1 MMNGYKGAHM
11 KGIKR
16 ERFKSVLL
24 VCLVFSSL
32 LLSYLIITYKP
43 DYELFTRRSQ
53 QKLPEADKNNLVGFL
68 IPDSVVKTYPGMR
81 EEAIVPNSIT
91 KIATVEAVKDKK
103 VLKELLIELAN
114 SQSIEVR
121 VRNRNIEDITT
132 NNTSEKI
139 SINYQETLDSSL
151 VKSLFFSEEN
161 SNVSL
166 EFDTLVMLKDRPNM
180 LYLYKKDDKN
190 YLQVTLKESLYDKIN
205 EKFNETKKNYAKY
218 SLNNKFIY
226 LKEAD
231 EEKVIDEYSAE
242 EVNIT
247 RLAKDVFEKKDDV
260 RVGADNE
267 ITDGYAIL
275 KSQNH
280 RIVYTNPSNEGGKEV
295 GTTVAINNTINFL
308 ELGYASD
315 TNYQLTTSLD
325 GITIFQETH
334 KESIV
339 FSKEGHAD
347 IVSEDNS
354 NGIYR
359 LTSPKKLTKT
369 YLSSKEVNLFE
380 VEKTEYV
387 INCLYNN
394 TNLKNVTDIVLGYEK
409 TYNKENNSFSY
420 TPAWY
425 VKYNNRYISFKKI
438 KELVDGGGK
447 L

>member
-1 MMNGYKGAHM
+1 M
-11 KGIKR
+11 KGRKR
-16 ERFKSVLL
+16 ERFKSILL

-43 DYELFTRRSQ
+43 DYELFTRRTQ
-53 QKLPEADKNNLVGFL
+53 QKVQEGDKNNLVGFL
-68 IPDSVVKTYPGMR
+68 IPDVMVKTYPGMR

-91 KIATVEAVKDKK
+91 KISSVEAVKDKQT
-103 VLKELLIELAN
+103 LKELLVEL
-114 SQSIEVR
+114 SKGESTEVR

-139 SINYQETLDSSL
+139 SIVYQEALDSAL
-151 VKSLFFSEEN
+151 VKALFFSEEN

-166 EFDTLVMLKDRPNM
+166 EFDTIALLKDRPNM

-190 YLQVTLKESLYDKIN
+190 YLQVTLKEAVYDKIN
-205 EKFNETKKNYAKY
+205 EKFNETKKDYAKY

-231 EEKVIDEYSAE
+231 EEKVIDEYSVE

-247 RLAKDVFEKKDDV
+247 RLAKDVFVKKDDV
-260 RVGADNE
+260 RVGSDNE

-280 RIVYTNPSNEGGKEV
+280 RIVETNPSNEGGKEV
-295 GTTVAINNTINFL
+295 GTTVAINNTVNFL

-369 YLSSKEVNLFE
+369 YLSSKQVNLFE

-387 INCLYNN
+387 INYLYNN

-420 TPAWY
+420 TPTWY
-425 VKYNNRYISFKKI
+425 VKYNNRYVSFKKI

>member
-1 MMNGYKGAHM
+1 M
-11 KGIKR
+11 KGRKR
-16 ERFKSVLL
+16 EQFKSVLL

-43 DYELFTRRSQ
+43 DYELFTRRTQ
-53 QKLPEADKNNLVGFL
+53 QKVQEGDKNNLVGFL
-68 IPDSVVKTYPGMR
+68 IPDVMVKTYPGMR

-91 KIATVEAVKDKK
+91 KISSVEAVKDKK
-103 VLKELLIELAN
+103 TLKELLVEL
-114 SQSIEVR
+114 SKGESTEVR

-139 SINYQETLDSSL
+139 SIIYQEVLDSSL
-151 VKSLFFSEEN
+151 VKTLFFSKEN

-166 EFDTLVMLKDRPNM
+166 EFDTIVLLKDRPNM

-190 YLQVTLKESLYDKIN
+190 YLQVTLKEAVYDKIN
-205 EKFNETKKNYAKY
+205 EKFNETKKDYAKY

-369 YLSSKEVNLFE
+369 YLSSKEVSLFE

-387 INCLYNN
+387 INYLYNN

-420 TPAWY
+420 TPTWY
-425 VKYNNRYISFKKI
+425 VKYNNRYVSFKKI

>member
-1 MMNGYKGAHM
+1 M
-11 KGIKR
+11 KGRKR
-16 ERFKSVLL
+16 ERFKSILL

-43 DYELFTRRSQ
+43 DYELFTRRTQ
-53 QKLPEADKNNLVGFL
+53 QKVQEGDKNNLVGFL
-68 IPDSVVKTYPGMR
+68 IPDVMVKTYPGMR

-91 KIATVEAVKDKK
+91 KISSVEAVKDKQT
-103 VLKELLIELAN
+103 LKELLVEL
-114 SQSIEVR
+114 SKGESTEVR

-139 SINYQETLDSSL
+139 LIVYQEALDSAL
-151 VKSLFFSEEN
+151 VKALFFSEEN

-166 EFDTLVMLKDRPNM
+166 EFDTIALLKDRPNM

-190 YLQVTLKESLYDKIN
+190 YLQVTLKEAVYDKIN
-205 EKFNETKKNYAKY
+205 EKFNETKKDYAKY

-231 EEKVIDEYSAE
+231 EEKVIDEYSVE

-247 RLAKDVFEKKDDV
+247 RLAKDVFVKKDDV
-260 RVGADNE
+260 RVGSDNE

-295 GTTVAINNTINFL
+295 GTTVAINNTVNFL

-369 YLSSKEVNLFE
+369 YLSSKQVNLFE

-387 INCLYNN
+387 INYLYNN

-420 TPAWY
+420 TPTWY
-425 VKYNNRYISFKKI
+425 VKYNNRYVSFKKI

>member
-1 MMNGYKGAHM
+1 M
-11 KGIKR
+11 KGRKR
-16 ERFKSVLL
+16 ERFKSILL

-43 DYELFTRRSQ
+43 DYELFTRRTQ
-53 QKLPEADKNNLVGFL
+53 QKVQEGDKNNLVGFL
-68 IPDSVVKTYPGMR
+68 IPDVMVKTYPGMR

-91 KIATVEAVKDKK
+91 KISSVEAVKDKQT
-103 VLKELLIELAN
+103 LKELLVEL
-114 SQSIEVR
+114 SKGKSTEVR

-139 SINYQETLDSSL
+139 SIVYQEALDSAL
-151 VKSLFFSEEN
+151 VKALFFSEEN

-166 EFDTLVMLKDRPNM
+166 EFDTIALLKDRPNM

-190 YLQVTLKESLYDKIN
+190 YLQVTLKEAVYDKIN
-205 EKFNETKKNYAKY
+205 EKFNETKKDYAKY

-231 EEKVIDEYSAE
+231 EEKVIDEYSVE

-247 RLAKDVFEKKDDV
+247 RLAKDVFVKKDDV
-260 RVGADNE
+260 RVGSDNE

-295 GTTVAINNTINFL
+295 GTTVAISNTVNFL

-369 YLSSKEVNLFE
+369 YLSSKQVNLFE

-387 INCLYNN
+387 INYLYNN

-420 TPAWY
+420 TPTWY
-425 VKYNNRYISFKKI
+425 VKYNNRYVSFKKI

>member
-1 MMNGYKGAHM
+1 M
-11 KGIKR
+11 KGRKR
-16 ERFKSVLL
+16 ERFKSILL

-43 DYELFTRRSQ
+43 DYELFTRRTQ
-53 QKLPEADKNNLVGFL
+53 QKVQEGDKNNLVGFL
-68 IPDSVVKTYPGMR
+68 IPDVMVKTYPGMR

-91 KIATVEAVKDKK
+91 KISSVEAVKDKQT
-103 VLKELLIELAN
+103 LKELLVEL
-114 SQSIEVR
+114 SKGESTEVR

-139 SINYQETLDSSL
+139 SIVYQEALDSAL
-151 VKSLFFSEEN
+151 VKALFFSEEN

-166 EFDTLVMLKDRPNM
+166 EFDTIALLKDRPNM

-190 YLQVTLKESLYDKIN
+190 YLQVTLKEAVYDKIN
-205 EKFNETKKNYAKY
+205 EKFNETKKDYAKY

-231 EEKVIDEYSAE
+231 EEKVIDEYSVE

-247 RLAKDVFEKKDDV
+247 RLAKDVFVKKDDV
-260 RVGADNE
+260 RVGSDNE

-295 GTTVAINNTINFL
+295 GTTVAINNTVNFL

-369 YLSSKEVNLFE
+369 YLSSKQVNLFE

-387 INCLYNN
+387 INYLYNN
-394 TNLKNVTDIVLGYEK
+394 TNLKM
-409 TYNKENNSFSY
+409 
-420 TPAWY
+420 
-425 VKYNNRYISFKKI
+425 
-438 KELVDGGGK
+438 
-447 L
+447 

>member
-1 MMNGYKGAHM
+1 MVVGGAFM
-11 KGIKR
+11 KGRKR
-16 ERFKSVLL
+16 ERFKSILL

-43 DYELFTRRSQ
+43 DYELFTRRTQ
-53 QKLPEADKNNLVGFL
+53 QKVQEGDKNNLVGFL
-68 IPDSVVKTYPGMR
+68 IPDVMVKTYPGMR

-91 KIATVEAVKDKK
+91 KISSVEAVKDKQT
-103 VLKELLIELAN
+103 LKELLVEL
-114 SQSIEVR
+114 SKGESTEVR

-139 SINYQETLDSSL
+139 SIVYQEALDSAL
-151 VKSLFFSEEN
+151 VKALFFSEEN

-166 EFDTLVMLKDRPNM
+166 EFDTIALLKDRPNM

-190 YLQVTLKESLYDKIN
+190 YLQVTLKEAVYDKIN
-205 EKFNETKKNYAKY
+205 EKFNETKKDYAKY

-325 GITIFQETH
+325 GITIFQETY

-387 INCLYNN
+387 INYLYNN

>member
-1 MMNGYKGAHM
+1 M
-11 KGIKR
+11 KGRKR
-16 ERFKSVLL
+16 ERFKSILL

-43 DYELFTRRSQ
+43 DYELFTRRTQ
-53 QKLPEADKNNLVGFL
+53 QKVQEGDKNNLVGFL
-68 IPDSVVKTYPGMR
+68 IPDVMVKTYPGMR

-91 KIATVEAVKDKK
+91 KISSVEAVKDKK
-103 VLKELLIELAN
+103 TLKELLVEL
-114 SQSIEVR
+114 SKGESTEVR

-139 SINYQETLDSSL
+139 SIIYQEVLDSSL
-151 VKSLFFSEEN
+151 VKTLFFSKEN

-166 EFDTLVMLKDRPNM
+166 EFDTIVLLKDRPNM

-190 YLQVTLKESLYDKIN
+190 YLQVTLKEAVYDKIN
-205 EKFNETKKNYAKY
+205 EKFNETKKDYAKY

-231 EEKVIDEYSAE
+231 EEKVIDEYSVE

-247 RLAKDVFEKKDDV
+247 RLAKDVFVKKDDV
-260 RVGADNE
+260 RVGSDNE

-295 GTTVAINNTINFL
+295 GTTVAINNTVNFL

-369 YLSSKEVNLFE
+369 YLSSKQVNLFE

-387 INCLYNN
+387 INYLYNN

-420 TPAWY
+420 TPTWY
-425 VKYNNRYISFKKI
+425 VKYNNRYVSFKKI

>member
-1 MMNGYKGAHM
+1 M
-11 KGIKR
+11 KGRKR
-16 ERFKSVLL
+16 EQFKSVLL

-43 DYELFTRRSQ
+43 DYELFTRRTQ
-53 QKLPEADKNNLVGFL
+53 QKVQEGNKNNLVGFL
-68 IPDSVVKTYPGMR
+68 IPDVMVKTYPGMR

-91 KIATVEAVKDKK
+91 KISSVEAVKDKQT
-103 VLKELLIELAN
+103 LKELLVEL
-114 SQSIEVR
+114 SKGESTEVR

-132 NNTSEKI
+132 NNISEKI
-139 SINYQETLDSSL
+139 SIVYQEVLDSSL
-151 VKSLFFSEEN
+151 VKTLFFSEEN

-166 EFDTLVMLKDRPNM
+166 EFDTIVLLKDRPNM

-190 YLQVTLKESLYDKIN
+190 YLQVTLKEAVYDKIN
-205 EKFNETKKNYAKY
+205 EKFNETKKDYAKY

-387 INCLYNN
+387 INYLYNN

-425 VKYNNRYISFKKI
+425 VKYNNRYVSFKKI

>member
-1 MMNGYKGAHM
+1 M
-11 KGIKR
+11 KGRKR
-16 ERFKSVLL
+16 ERFKSILL

-43 DYELFTRRSQ
+43 DYELFTRRTQ
-53 QKLPEADKNNLVGFL
+53 QKVQEGDKNNLVGFL
-68 IPDSVVKTYPGMR
+68 IPDVMVKTYPGMR

-91 KIATVEAVKDKK
+91 KMSSVEAVKDKQT
-103 VLKELLIELAN
+103 LKELLVEL
-114 SQSIEVR
+114 SKGESTEVR

-139 SINYQETLDSSL
+139 SIVYQEALDSAL
-151 VKSLFFSEEN
+151 VKALFFSEEN

-166 EFDTLVMLKDRPNM
+166 EFDTIALLKDRPNM

-190 YLQVTLKESLYDKIN
+190 YLQVTLKEAVYDKIN
-205 EKFNETKKNYAKY
+205 EKFNETKKDYAKY

-247 RLAKDVFEKKDDV
+247 RLAKDVFVKKDDV
-260 RVGADNE
+260 RVGSDNE

-295 GTTVAINNTINFL
+295 GTTVAINNTVNFL

-369 YLSSKEVNLFE
+369 YLSSKQVNLFE

-387 INCLYNN
+387 INYLYNN

-420 TPAWY
+420 TPTWY
-425 VKYNNRYISFKKI
+425 VKYNNRYVSFKKI

>member
-1 MMNGYKGAHM
+1 MVIGRIFM
-11 KGIKR
+11 KGRKR
-16 ERFKSVLL
+16 ERFKSILL

-43 DYELFTRRSQ
+43 DYELFTRRTQ
-53 QKLPEADKNNLVGFL
+53 QKVQEGDKNNLVGFL
-68 IPDSVVKTYPGMR
+68 IPDVMVKTYPGMR

-91 KIATVEAVKDKK
+91 KISSVEAVKDKQT
-103 VLKELLIELAN
+103 LKELLVEL
-114 SQSIEVR
+114 SKGESTEVR

-139 SINYQETLDSSL
+139 SIVYQEALDSAL
-151 VKSLFFSEEN
+151 VKALFFSEEN

-166 EFDTLVMLKDRPNM
+166 EFDTIALLKDRPNM

-190 YLQVTLKESLYDKIN
+190 YLQVTLKEAVYDKIN
-205 EKFNETKKNYAKY
+205 EKFNETKKDYAKY

-231 EEKVIDEYSAE
+231 EEKVIDEYSVE

-247 RLAKDVFEKKDDV
+247 RLAKDVFVKKDDV
-260 RVGADNE
+260 RVGSDNE

-295 GTTVAINNTINFL
+295 GTTVAINNTVNFL

-369 YLSSKEVNLFE
+369 YLSSKQVNLFE

-387 INCLYNN
+387 INYLYNN

-420 TPAWY
+420 TPTWY
-425 VKYNNRYISFKKI
+425 VKYNNRYVSFKKI

>member
-1 MMNGYKGAHM
+1 M
-11 KGIKR
+11 KGRKR
-16 ERFKSVLL
+16 ERFKSILL

-43 DYELFTRRSQ
+43 DYELFTRRTQ
-53 QKLPEADKNNLVGFL
+53 QKVQEGDKNNLVGFL
-68 IPDSVVKTYPGMR
+68 IPDVMVKTYPGMR

-91 KIATVEAVKDKK
+91 KISSVEAVKDKQT
-103 VLKELLIELAN
+103 LKELLVEL
-114 SQSIEVR
+114 SKGESTEVR

-139 SINYQETLDSSL
+139 SIVYQEALDSAL
-151 VKSLFFSEEN
+151 VKALFFSEEN

-166 EFDTLVMLKDRPNM
+166 EFDTIALLKDRPNM

-190 YLQVTLKESLYDKIN
+190 YLQVTLKEAVYDKIN
-205 EKFNETKKNYAKY
+205 EKFNETKKDYAKY

-247 RLAKDVFEKKDDV
+247 RLAKDVFVKKDDV
-260 RVGADNE
+260 RVGSDNE

-295 GTTVAINNTINFL
+295 GTTVAINNTVNFL

-369 YLSSKEVNLFE
+369 YLSSKQVNLFE

-387 INCLYNN
+387 INYLYNN

-425 VKYNNRYISFKKI
+425 VKYNNRYMSFKKI
-438 KELVDGGGK
+438 KELIDGGGK

>member
-1 MMNGYKGAHM
+1 M
-11 KGIKR
+11 KGRKR
-16 ERFKSVLL
+16 ERFKSILL

-43 DYELFTRRSQ
+43 DYELFTRRTQ
-53 QKLPEADKNNLVGFL
+53 QKVQEGDKNNLVGFL
-68 IPDSVVKTYPGMR
+68 IPDVMVKTYPGMR

-91 KIATVEAVKDKK
+91 KISSVEAVKDKQT
-103 VLKELLIELAN
+103 LKELLVEL
-114 SQSIEVR
+114 SKGESTEVR

-139 SINYQETLDSSL
+139 SIVYQEALDSAL
-151 VKSLFFSEEN
+151 VKALFFSEEN

-166 EFDTLVMLKDRPNM
+166 EFDTIALLKDRPNM

-190 YLQVTLKESLYDKIN
+190 YLQVTLKEAVYDKIN
-205 EKFNETKKNYAKY
+205 EKFNETKKDYAKY

-231 EEKVIDEYSAE
+231 EEKVIDEYSVE

-247 RLAKDVFEKKDDV
+247 RLAKDVFVKKDDV
-260 RVGADNE
+260 RVGSDNE

-295 GTTVAINNTINFL
+295 GTTVAINNTVNFL

-369 YLSSKEVNLFE
+369 YLSSKQVNLFE
-380 VEKTEYV
+380 VEKTE
-387 INCLYNN
+387 
-394 TNLKNVTDIVLGYEK
+394 
-409 TYNKENNSFSY
+409 
-420 TPAWY
+420 
-425 VKYNNRYISFKKI
+425 
-438 KELVDGGGK
+438 
-447 L
+447 

>member
-1 MMNGYKGAHM
+1 M
-11 KGIKR
+11 KGRKR
-16 ERFKSVLL
+16 ERFKSILL

-43 DYELFTRRSQ
+43 DYELFTRRTQ
-53 QKLPEADKNNLVGFL
+53 QKVQEGDKNNLVGFL
-68 IPDSVVKTYPGMR
+68 IPDVMVKTYPGMR

-91 KIATVEAVKDKK
+91 KISSVEAVKDKK
-103 VLKELLIELAN
+103 TLKELLVELSKGESA
-114 SQSIEVR
+114 EVR

-139 SINYQETLDSSL
+139 SIIYQEVLDSSL
-151 VKSLFFSEEN
+151 VKTLLFSEEN

-166 EFDTLVMLKDRPNM
+166 EFDTIVLLKDRPNM

-190 YLQVTLKESLYDKIN
+190 YLQVTLKEAVYDKIN
-205 EKFNETKKNYAKY
+205 EKFNETKKDYAKY

-260 RVGADNE
+260 RVGTDNE
-267 ITDGYAIL
+267 ITDGYAIF
-275 KSQNH
+275 KSQNY

-325 GITIFQETH
+325 GITIFQETY

-387 INCLYNN
+387 INYLYNN
-394 TNLKNVTDIVLGYEK
+394 TNLKNITDIVLGYEK

-420 TPAWY
+420 TPTWY

>member
-1 MMNGYKGAHM
+1 MNGYKGAHM

-16 ERFKSVLL
+16 ERFKSILL

-43 DYELFTRRSQ
+43 DYELFTRRTQ
-53 QKLPEADKNNLVGFL
+53 QKVQEGDKNNLVGFL
-68 IPDSVVKTYPGMR
+68 IPDVMVKTYPGMR

-91 KIATVEAVKDKK
+91 KISSVEAVKDKQT
-103 VLKELLIELAN
+103 LKELLVEL
-114 SQSIEVR
+114 SKGESTEVR

-139 SINYQETLDSSL
+139 SIVYQEALDSAL
-151 VKSLFFSEEN
+151 VKALFFSEEN

-166 EFDTLVMLKDRPNM
+166 EFDTIALLKDRPNM

-190 YLQVTLKESLYDKIN
+190 YLQVTLKEAVYDKIN
-205 EKFNETKKNYAKY
+205 EKFNETKKDYAKY

-226 LKEAD
+226 LKEVD
-231 EEKVIDEYSAE
+231 EEKVIDEYSVE

-247 RLAKDVFEKKDDV
+247 RLAKDVFVKKDDV
-260 RVGADNE
+260 RVGSDNE

-295 GTTVAINNTINFL
+295 GTTVAINNTVNFL

-369 YLSSKEVNLFE
+369 YLSSKQVNLFE

-387 INCLYNN
+387 INYLYNN

-420 TPAWY
+420 TPTWY
-425 VKYNNRYISFKKI
+425 VKYNNRYVSFKKI

>member
-1 MMNGYKGAHM
+1 M

-16 ERFKSVLL
+16 EQFKSVLL

-81 EEAIVPNSIT
+81 EEVIVPNSIT

-132 NNTSEKI
+132 NSTSEKI

-166 EFDTLVMLKDRPNM
+166 EFDTIVLLKDRPNM

-190 YLQVTLKESLYDKIN
+190 YLQVTLKEAVYDKIN
-205 EKFNETKKNYAKY
+205 EKFNETKKDYAKY

-354 NGIYR
+354 NGIYH
-359 LTSPKKLTKT
+359 LTSPKRLTKT
-369 YLSSKEVNLFE
+369 YLSSKEVGLFE

-387 INCLYNN
+387 INYLYNN

-438 KELVDGGGK
+438 KELVAGGGK

>member
-1 MMNGYKGAHM
+1 M
-11 KGIKR
+11 KGRKR
-16 ERFKSVLL
+16 ERFKSILL

-43 DYELFTRRSQ
+43 DYELFTRRTQ
-53 QKLPEADKNNLVGFL
+53 QKVQEGDKNNLVGFL
-68 IPDSVVKTYPGMR
+68 IPDVMVKTYPGMR

-91 KIATVEAVKDKK
+91 KISSVEAVKDKQT
-103 VLKELLIELAN
+103 LKELLVEL
-114 SQSIEVR
+114 SKGESTEVR

-139 SINYQETLDSSL
+139 SIVYQEVLDSAL
-151 VKSLFFSEEN
+151 VKALFFSEEN

-166 EFDTLVMLKDRPNM
+166 EFDTIALLKDRPNM

-190 YLQVTLKESLYDKIN
+190 YLQVTLKEAVYDKIN
-205 EKFNETKKNYAKY
+205 EKFNETKKDYAKY

-231 EEKVIDEYSAE
+231 EEKVIDEYSVE

-247 RLAKDVFEKKDDV
+247 RLAKDVFVKKDDV
-260 RVGADNE
+260 RVGSDNE

-295 GTTVAINNTINFL
+295 GTTVAINNTVNFL

-369 YLSSKEVNLFE
+369 YLSSKQVNLFE

-387 INCLYNN
+387 INYLYNN

-420 TPAWY
+420 TPTWY
-425 VKYNNRYISFKKI
+425 VKYNNRYVSFKKI

>member
-1 MMNGYKGAHM
+1 MAIGRIFM
-11 KGIKR
+11 KGRKR
-16 ERFKSVLL
+16 EQFKSVLL

-43 DYELFTRRSQ
+43 DYELFTRRTQ
-53 QKLPEADKNNLVGFL
+53 QKVQEGDKNNLVGFL
-68 IPDSVVKTYPGMR
+68 IPDVMVKTYPGMR

-91 KIATVEAVKDKK
+91 KISSVEAVKDKK
-103 VLKELLIELAN
+103 TLKELLVEL
-114 SQSIEVR
+114 SKGESTEVR

-139 SINYQETLDSSL
+139 SIIYQEVLDSSL
-151 VKSLFFSEEN
+151 VKTLFFSKEN

-166 EFDTLVMLKDRPNM
+166 EFDTIVLLKDRPNM

-190 YLQVTLKESLYDKIN
+190 YLQVTLKEAVYDKIN
-205 EKFNETKKNYAKY
+205 EKFNETKKDYAKY

-369 YLSSKEVNLFE
+369 YLSSKEVSLFE

-387 INCLYNN
+387 INYLYNN

-425 VKYNNRYISFKKI
+425 VKYNNRYMSFKKI

>member
-1 MMNGYKGAHM
+1 MVVGRAFM
-11 KGIKR
+11 KGRKR
-16 ERFKSVLL
+16 ERFKSILL

-43 DYELFTRRSQ
+43 DYELFTRRTQ
-53 QKLPEADKNNLVGFL
+53 QKVQEGDKNNLVGFL
-68 IPDSVVKTYPGMR
+68 IPDVMVKTYPGMR

-91 KIATVEAVKDKK
+91 KISSVEAVKDKQT
-103 VLKELLIELAN
+103 LKELLVEL
-114 SQSIEVR
+114 SKGESTEVR

-139 SINYQETLDSSL
+139 LIVYQEALDSAL
-151 VKSLFFSEEN
+151 VKALFFSEEN

-166 EFDTLVMLKDRPNM
+166 EFDTIALLKDRPNM

-190 YLQVTLKESLYDKIN
+190 YLQVTLKEAVYDKIN
-205 EKFNETKKNYAKY
+205 EKFNETKKDYAKY

-231 EEKVIDEYSAE
+231 EEKVIDEYSVE

-247 RLAKDVFEKKDDV
+247 RLAKDVFVKKDDV
-260 RVGADNE
+260 RVGSDNE

-295 GTTVAINNTINFL
+295 GTTVAINNTVNFL

-325 GITIFQETH
+325 GITIFQETY

-369 YLSSKEVNLFE
+369 YLSSKQVNLFE

-387 INCLYNN
+387 INYLYNN

-420 TPAWY
+420 TPTWY
-425 VKYNNRYISFKKI
+425 VKYNNRYVSFKKI

>member
-1 MMNGYKGAHM
+1 MRGR
-11 KGIKR
+11 KR
-16 ERFKSVLL
+16 ERFKSILL

-43 DYELFTRRSQ
+43 DYELFTRRTQ
-53 QKLPEADKNNLVGFL
+53 QKVQEGDKNNLVGFL
-68 IPDSVVKTYPGMR
+68 IPDVMVKTYPGMR

-91 KIATVEAVKDKK
+91 KISSVEAVKDKQT
-103 VLKELLIELAN
+103 LKELLVEL
-114 SQSIEVR
+114 SKGESTEVR

-139 SINYQETLDSSL
+139 SIVYQEALDSAL
-151 VKSLFFSEEN
+151 VKALFFSEEN

-166 EFDTLVMLKDRPNM
+166 EFDTIALLKDRPNM

-190 YLQVTLKESLYDKIN
+190 YLQVTLKEAVYDKIN
-205 EKFNETKKNYAKY
+205 EKFNETKKDYAKY

-231 EEKVIDEYSAE
+231 EEKVIDEYSVE

-247 RLAKDVFEKKDDV
+247 RLAKDVFVKKDDV
-260 RVGADNE
+260 RVGSDNE

-295 GTTVAINNTINFL
+295 GTTVAINNTVNFL

-369 YLSSKEVNLFE
+369 YLSSKQVNLFE

-387 INCLYNN
+387 INYLYNN

-420 TPAWY
+420 TPTWY
-425 VKYNNRYISFKKI
+425 VKYNNRYVSFKKI

>member
-1 MMNGYKGAHM
+1 M
-11 KGIKR
+11 KGRKR
-16 ERFKSVLL
+16 ERFKSILL

-43 DYELFTRRSQ
+43 DYELFTRRTQ
-53 QKLPEADKNNLVGFL
+53 QKVQEGDKNNLVGFL
-68 IPDSVVKTYPGMR
+68 IPDVMVKTYPGMR

-91 KIATVEAVKDKK
+91 KISSVEAVKDKQT
-103 VLKELLIELAN
+103 LKELLVEL
-114 SQSIEVR
+114 SKGESTEVR

-139 SINYQETLDSSL
+139 SIVYQEALDSAL
-151 VKSLFFSEEN
+151 VKALFFSEEN

-166 EFDTLVMLKDRPNM
+166 EFDTIALLKDRPNM

-190 YLQVTLKESLYDKIN
+190 YLQMTLKEAVYDKIN
-205 EKFNETKKNYAKY
+205 EKFNETKKDYAKY

-231 EEKVIDEYSAE
+231 EEKVIDEYSVE

-247 RLAKDVFEKKDDV
+247 RLAKDVFVKKDDV
-260 RVGADNE
+260 RVGSDNE

-295 GTTVAINNTINFL
+295 GTTVAINNTVNFL

-369 YLSSKEVNLFE
+369 YLSSKQVNLFE

-387 INCLYNN
+387 INYLYNN

-420 TPAWY
+420 TPTWY
-425 VKYNNRYISFKKI
+425 VKYNNRYVSFKKI

>member
-1 MMNGYKGAHM
+1 M
-11 KGIKR
+11 KGRKR
-16 ERFKSVLL
+16 EQFKSVLL

-43 DYELFTRRSQ
+43 DYELFTRRTQ
-53 QKLPEADKNNLVGFL
+53 QKVQEGDKNNLVGFL
-68 IPDSVVKTYPGMR
+68 IPDVMVKTYPGMR

-91 KIATVEAVKDKK
+91 KVATVEAVKDKK

-190 YLQVTLKESLYDKIN
+190 YLQVTLKEAVYDKIN
-205 EKFNETKKNYAKY
+205 EKFNETKRDYAKY

-315 TNYQLTTSLD
+315 TNYQLTTSFD
-325 GITIFQETH
+325 GITIFQETY

-387 INCLYNN
+387 INYLYNN

-438 KELVDGGGK
+438 KELVAGGGK

>member
-1 MMNGYKGAHM
+1 M
-11 KGIKR
+11 KGRKR
-16 ERFKSVLL
+16 ERFKSILL

-43 DYELFTRRSQ
+43 DYELFTRRTQ
-53 QKLPEADKNNLVGFL
+53 QKVQEGDKNNLVGFL
-68 IPDSVVKTYPGMR
+68 IPDVMVKTYPGMR

-91 KIATVEAVKDKK
+91 KISSVEAVKDKQT
-103 VLKELLIELAN
+103 LKELLVEL
-114 SQSIEVR
+114 SKGESTEVR

-139 SINYQETLDSSL
+139 SIVYQEALDSAL
-151 VKSLFFSEEN
+151 VKALFFSEEN

-166 EFDTLVMLKDRPNM
+166 EFDTIALLKDRPNM

-190 YLQVTLKESLYDKIN
+190 YLQVTLKEAVYDKIN
-205 EKFNETKKNYAKY
+205 EKFNETKKDYAKY

-247 RLAKDVFEKKDDV
+247 RLAKDVFVKKDDV
-260 RVGADNE
+260 RVGSDNE

-295 GTTVAINNTINFL
+295 GTTVAINNTVNFL

-369 YLSSKEVNLFE
+369 YLSSKQVNLFE

-387 INCLYNN
+387 INYLYNN

-425 VKYNNRYISFKKI
+425 VKYNNRYMSFKKI

>member
-1 MMNGYKGAHM
+1 M
-11 KGIKR
+11 KGRKR
-16 ERFKSVLL
+16 EQFKSVLL

-43 DYELFTRRSQ
+43 DYELFTRRTQ
-53 QKLPEADKNNLVGFL
+53 QKVQEGDKNNLVGFL
-68 IPDSVVKTYPGMR
+68 IPDVMVKTYPGMR

-91 KIATVEAVKDKK
+91 KVATVEAVKDKK

-121 VRNRNIEDITT
+121 VRNRNIEDITA

-190 YLQVTLKESLYDKIN
+190 YLQVTLKEAVYDKIN
-205 EKFNETKKNYAKY
+205 EKFNKTKKDYAKY

-315 TNYQLTTSLD
+315 TNYQLTTSFD
-325 GITIFQETH
+325 GITIFQETY

-387 INCLYNN
+387 INYLYNN

-425 VKYNNRYISFKKI
+425 IKYNNRYISFKKI
-438 KELVDGGGK
+438 KELVAGGGK

>member
-1 MMNGYKGAHM
+1 M
-11 KGIKR
+11 KGRKR
-16 ERFKSVLL
+16 EQFKSVLL

-43 DYELFTRRSQ
+43 DYELFTRRTQ
-53 QKLPEADKNNLVGFL
+53 QKVQEGDKNNLVGFL
-68 IPDSVVKTYPGMR
+68 IPDVMVKTYPGMR

-91 KIATVEAVKDKK
+91 KISSVEAVKDKQT
-103 VLKELLIELAN
+103 LKELLVEL
-114 SQSIEVR
+114 SKGESTEVR

-139 SINYQETLDSSL
+139 SIVYQEALDSAL
-151 VKSLFFSEEN
+151 VKALFFSEEN

-166 EFDTLVMLKDRPNM
+166 EFDTIALLKDRPNM

-190 YLQVTLKESLYDKIN
+190 YLQVTLKEAVYDKIN
-205 EKFNETKKNYAKY
+205 EKFNETKKDYAKY

-231 EEKVIDEYSAE
+231 EEKVIDEYSVE

-247 RLAKDVFEKKDDV
+247 RLAKDVFVKKDDV
-260 RVGADNE
+260 RVGSDNE

-295 GTTVAINNTINFL
+295 GTTVAINNTVNFL

-369 YLSSKEVNLFE
+369 YLSSKQVNLFE

-387 INCLYNN
+387 INYLYNN

-420 TPAWY
+420 MPTWY
-425 VKYNNRYISFKKI
+425 VKYNNRYVSFKKI

>member
-1 MMNGYKGAHM
+1 MTNGYKGAHM

-103 VLKELLIELAN
+103 ILKELLIELAN

-132 NNTSEKI
+132 NSTSEKI

-190 YLQVTLKESLYDKIN
+190 YLQVTLKEAVYDKIN
-205 EKFNETKKNYAKY
+205 EKFNENKKDYSKY
-218 SLNNKFIY
+218 SLNNRFIY
-226 LKEAD
+226 LKDAD
-231 EEKVIDEYSAE
+231 EEKVIDEYNAE
-242 EVNIT
+242 EVSIT

-260 RVGADNE
+260 RVGTDNE

-295 GTTVAINNTINFL
+295 GATVAINNTINFL
-308 ELGYASD
+308 ELGYTSD
-315 TNYQLTTSLD
+315 TNYQLTTSFD
-325 GITIFQETH
+325 GITIFQETY

-359 LTSPKKLTKT
+359 LTSTL
-369 YLSSKEVNLFE
+369 
-380 VEKTEYV
+380 
-387 INCLYNN
+387 
-394 TNLKNVTDIVLGYEK
+394 
-409 TYNKENNSFSY
+409 
-420 TPAWY
+420 
-425 VKYNNRYISFKKI
+425 
-438 KELVDGGGK
+438 
-447 L
+447 

>member
-1 MMNGYKGAHM
+1 M
-11 KGIKR
+11 KGRKR
-16 ERFKSVLL
+16 EQFKSVLL

-43 DYELFTRRSQ
+43 DYELFTRRTQ
-53 QKLPEADKNNLVGFL
+53 QKVQEGDKNNLVGFL
-68 IPDSVVKTYPGMR
+68 IPDVMVKTYPGMR

-91 KIATVEAVKDKK
+91 KISSVEAVKDKQT
-103 VLKELLIELAN
+103 LKELLVEL
-114 SQSIEVR
+114 SKGESTEVR

-139 SINYQETLDSSL
+139 SIVYQEVLDSSL
-151 VKSLFFSEEN
+151 VKTLFFSEEN

-166 EFDTLVMLKDRPNM
+166 EFDTIVLLKDRPNM

-190 YLQVTLKESLYDKIN
+190 YLQVTLKEAVYDKIN
-205 EKFNETKKNYAKY
+205 EKFNETKKDYAKY

-359 LTSPKKLTKT
+359 LTSPKKLTKK

-387 INCLYNN
+387 INYLYNN

-438 KELVDGGGK
+438 KELVAGGGK

>member
-1 MMNGYKGAHM
+1 MMNGYKGAYM

-16 ERFKSVLL
+16 ERFKSILL

-53 QKLPEADKNNLVGFL
+53 QKLPEVDKNNLVSFL
-68 IPDSVVKTYPGMR
+68 IPDTMVKTYPGMR

-91 KIATVEAVKDKK
+91 KVATVEAVKDKK

-205 EKFNETKKNYAKY
+205 GKFNENKKNYSKY

-226 LKEAD
+226 LKDAD

-242 EVNIT
+242 EVSVT
-247 RLAKDVFEKKDDV
+247 RLAKDIFEKK
-260 RVGADNE
+260 
-267 ITDGYAIL
+267 DGYAIL

-359 LTSPKKLTKT
+359 LTSPKRLTKT
-369 YLSSKEVNLFE
+369 YLSSKEVGLFE
-380 VEKTEYV
+380 VEKMEYV
-387 INCLYNN
+387 INYLYNN

-409 TYNKENNSFSY
+409 AYNKENNSFSY

-425 VKYNNRYISFKKI
+425 VKYNNRYMSFKKI
-438 KELVDGGGK
+438 KELVAGGGK

>member
-1 MMNGYKGAHM
+1 M
-11 KGIKR
+11 
-16 ERFKSVLL
+16 
-24 VCLVFSSL
+24 FSSL

-43 DYELFTRRSQ
+43 DYELFTRRTQ
-53 QKLPEADKNNLVGFL
+53 QKVQEGDKNNLVGFL
-68 IPDSVVKTYPGMR
+68 IPDVMVKTYPGMR

-91 KIATVEAVKDKK
+91 KISSVEAVKDKQT
-103 VLKELLIELAN
+103 LKELLVEL
-114 SQSIEVR
+114 SKGESTEVR

-139 SINYQETLDSSL
+139 SIVYQEALDSAL
-151 VKSLFFSEEN
+151 VKALFFSEEN

-166 EFDTLVMLKDRPNM
+166 EFDTIALLKDRPNM

-190 YLQVTLKESLYDKIN
+190 YLQVTLKEAVYDKIN
-205 EKFNETKKNYAKY
+205 EKFNETKKDYAKY

-226 LKEAD
+226 LKEVD
-231 EEKVIDEYSAE
+231 EEKVIDEYSVE

-247 RLAKDVFEKKDDV
+247 RLAKDVFVKKDDV
-260 RVGADNE
+260 RVGSDNE

-295 GTTVAINNTINFL
+295 GTTVAINNTVNFL

-369 YLSSKEVNLFE
+369 YLSSKQVNLFE

-387 INCLYNN
+387 INYLYNN

>member
-1 MMNGYKGAHM
+1 M
-11 KGIKR
+11 KGRKR
-16 ERFKSVLL
+16 EQFKSVLL

-43 DYELFTRRSQ
+43 DYELFTRRTQ
-53 QKLPEADKNNLVGFL
+53 QKVQEGDKNNLVGFL
-68 IPDSVVKTYPGMR
+68 IPDVMVKTYPGMR

-91 KIATVEAVKDKK
+91 KISSVEAVKDKK
-103 VLKELLIELAN
+103 TLKELLVEL
-114 SQSIEVR
+114 SKGESTEVR

-139 SINYQETLDSSL
+139 SIIYQEVLDSSL
-151 VKSLFFSEEN
+151 VKTLFFSKEN

-166 EFDTLVMLKDRPNM
+166 EFDTIVLLKDRPNM

-190 YLQVTLKESLYDKIN
+190 YLQVTLKEAVYDKIN
-205 EKFNETKKNYAKY
+205 EKFNETKKDYAKY

-387 INCLYNN
+387 INYLYNN

-425 VKYNNRYISFKKI
+425 VKYNNRYMSFKKI

>member
-1 MMNGYKGAHM
+1 M
-11 KGIKR
+11 KGRKR
-16 ERFKSVLL
+16 ERFKSILL

-43 DYELFTRRSQ
+43 DYELFTRRTQ
-53 QKLPEADKNNLVGFL
+53 QKVQEGDKNNLVGFL
-68 IPDSVVKTYPGMR
+68 IPDVMVKTYPGMR

-91 KIATVEAVKDKK
+91 KISSVEAVKDKQT
-103 VLKELLIELAN
+103 LKELLVEL
-114 SQSIEVR
+114 SKGESTEVR

-139 SINYQETLDSSL
+139 SIVYQEALDSAL
-151 VKSLFFSEEN
+151 VKALFFSEEN

-166 EFDTLVMLKDRPNM
+166 EFDTIALLKDRPNM

-190 YLQVTLKESLYDKIN
+190 YLQVTLKEAVYDKIN
-205 EKFNETKKNYAKY
+205 EKFNETKKDYAKY

-247 RLAKDVFEKKDDV
+247 RLAKDVFVKKDDV
-260 RVGADNE
+260 RVGSDNE

-295 GTTVAINNTINFL
+295 GTTVAINNTVNFL

-369 YLSSKEVNLFE
+369 YLSSKQVNLFE

-387 INCLYNN
+387 INYLYNN
-394 TNLKNVTDIVLGYEK
+394 TNLKNVTDIVLGNEK

-425 VKYNNRYISFKKI
+425 VKYNNRYMSFKKI

>member
-1 MMNGYKGAHM
+1 M
-11 KGIKR
+11 KGRKR
-16 ERFKSVLL
+16 ERFKSILL

-43 DYELFTRRSQ
+43 DYELFTRRTQ
-53 QKLPEADKNNLVGFL
+53 QKVQEGDKNNLVGFL
-68 IPDSVVKTYPGMR
+68 IPDVMVKTYPGMR

-91 KIATVEAVKDKK
+91 KISSVEAVKDKQT
-103 VLKELLIELAN
+103 LKELLVEL
-114 SQSIEVR
+114 SKGESTEVR

-139 SINYQETLDSSL
+139 SIVYQEALDSAL
-151 VKSLFFSEEN
+151 VKALFFSEEN

-166 EFDTLVMLKDRPNM
+166 EFDTIALLKDRPNM

-190 YLQVTLKESLYDKIN
+190 YLQVTLKEVVYDKIN
-205 EKFNETKKNYAKY
+205 EKFNETKKDYAKY

-247 RLAKDVFEKKDDV
+247 RLAKDVFVKKDDV
-260 RVGADNE
+260 RVGSDNE

-295 GTTVAINNTINFL
+295 GTTVAINNTVNFL

-369 YLSSKEVNLFE
+369 YLSSKQVNLFE

-387 INCLYNN
+387 INYLYNN

-420 TPAWY
+420 TPTWY
-425 VKYNNRYISFKKI
+425 VKYNNRYVSFKKI

>member
-1 MMNGYKGAHM
+1 M
-11 KGIKR
+11 KGRKR
-16 ERFKSVLL
+16 ERFKSILL

-43 DYELFTRRSQ
+43 DYELFTRRTQ
-53 QKLPEADKNNLVGFL
+53 QKVQEEDKNNLVGFL
-68 IPDSVVKTYPGMR
+68 IPDVMVKTYPGMR

-91 KIATVEAVKDKK
+91 KISSVEAVKDKQT
-103 VLKELLIELAN
+103 LKELLVEL
-114 SQSIEVR
+114 SKGESTEVR

-139 SINYQETLDSSL
+139 SIVYQEVLDSAL
-151 VKSLFFSEEN
+151 VKALFFSEEN

-166 EFDTLVMLKDRPNM
+166 EFDTIALLKDRPNM

-190 YLQVTLKESLYDKIN
+190 YLQVTLKEAVYDKIN
-205 EKFNETKKNYAKY
+205 EKFNETKKDYAKY

-231 EEKVIDEYSAE
+231 EEKVIDEYSVE

-247 RLAKDVFEKKDDV
+247 RLAKDVFVKKDDV
-260 RVGADNE
+260 RVGSDNE

-295 GTTVAINNTINFL
+295 GTTVAINNTVNFL

-369 YLSSKEVNLFE
+369 YLSSKQVNLFE

-387 INCLYNN
+387 INYLYNN

-420 TPAWY
+420 TPTWY
-425 VKYNNRYISFKKI
+425 VKYNNRYVSFKKI

>member
-1 MMNGYKGAHM
+1 M
-11 KGIKR
+11 KGRKR
-16 ERFKSVLL
+16 ERFKSILL

-43 DYELFTRRSQ
+43 DYELFTRRTQ
-53 QKLPEADKNNLVGFL
+53 QKVQEGDKNNLVGFL
-68 IPDSVVKTYPGMR
+68 IPDVMVKTYPGMR

-91 KIATVEAVKDKK
+91 KISSVEAVKDKQT
-103 VLKELLIELAN
+103 LKELLVEL
-114 SQSIEVR
+114 SKGESTEVR

-139 SINYQETLDSSL
+139 SIVYQEALDSAL
-151 VKSLFFSEEN
+151 VKALFFSEEN

-166 EFDTLVMLKDRPNM
+166 EFDTIALLKDRPNM

-190 YLQVTLKESLYDKIN
+190 YLQVTLKEAVYDKIN
-205 EKFNETKKNYAKY
+205 EKFNETKKDYAKY

-231 EEKVIDEYSAE
+231 EEKVIDEYSVE

-247 RLAKDVFEKKDDV
+247 RLAKDVFVKKDDV
-260 RVGADNE
+260 RVGSDNE

-295 GTTVAINNTINFL
+295 GTTVAINNTVNFL

-347 IVSEDNS
+347 IVTEDNS

-369 YLSSKEVNLFE
+369 YLSSKQVNLFE

-387 INCLYNN
+387 INYLYNN

-420 TPAWY
+420 TPTWY
-425 VKYNNRYISFKKI
+425 VKYNNRYVSFKKI

>member
-1 MMNGYKGAHM
+1 M
-11 KGIKR
+11 KGRKR
-16 ERFKSVLL
+16 ERFKSILL

-43 DYELFTRRSQ
+43 DYELFTRRTQ
-53 QKLPEADKNNLVGFL
+53 QKVQEGDKNNLVGFL
-68 IPDSVVKTYPGMR
+68 IPDVMVKTYPGMR

-91 KIATVEAVKDKK
+91 KISSVEAVKDKK
-103 VLKELLIELAN
+103 TLKELLVEL
-114 SQSIEVR
+114 SKGESTEVR

-139 SINYQETLDSSL
+139 SIIYQEALDSSL
-151 VKSLFFSEEN
+151 VKTLFFLKEN

-166 EFDTLVMLKDRPNM
+166 EFDTIVLLKDRPNM

-190 YLQVTLKESLYDKIN
+190 YLQVTLKEAVYDKIN
-205 EKFNETKKNYAKY
+205 EKFNETKKDYAKY

-387 INCLYNN
+387 INYLYNN

>member
-1 MMNGYKGAHM
+1 M
-11 KGIKR
+11 KGRKR
-16 ERFKSVLL
+16 ERFKSILL

-43 DYELFTRRSQ
+43 DYELFTRRTQ
-53 QKLPEADKNNLVGFL
+53 QKVQEGDKNNLVGFL
-68 IPDSVVKTYPGMR
+68 IPDVMVKTYPGMR

-91 KIATVEAVKDKK
+91 KISSVEAVKDKQT
-103 VLKELLIELAN
+103 LKELLVEL
-114 SQSIEVR
+114 SKGESTEVR

-139 SINYQETLDSSL
+139 SIVYQEALDSAL
-151 VKSLFFSEEN
+151 VKALFFSEEN

-166 EFDTLVMLKDRPNM
+166 EFDTIALLKDRPNM

-190 YLQVTLKESLYDKIN
+190 YLQVTLKEAVYDKIN
-205 EKFNETKKNYAKY
+205 EKFNETKKDYAKY

-231 EEKVIDEYSAE
+231 EEKVIDEYSVE

-247 RLAKDVFEKKDDV
+247 RLAKDVFVKKDDV
-260 RVGADNE
+260 RVGSDNE

-295 GTTVAINNTINFL
+295 GTTVAINNTVNFL

-369 YLSSKEVNLFE
+369 YLSSTQVNLFE

-387 INCLYNN
+387 INYLYNN

-420 TPAWY
+420 TPTWY
-425 VKYNNRYISFKKI
+425 VKYNNRYVSFKKI

>member
-1 MMNGYKGAHM
+1 M
-11 KGIKR
+11 KGRKR
-16 ERFKSVLL
+16 EQYKSILL

-43 DYELFTRRSQ
+43 DYELFTRRTQ
-53 QKLPEADKNNLVGFL
+53 QKVQEGDKNNLVGFL
-68 IPDSVVKTYPGMR
+68 IPDVMVKTYPGMR

-91 KIATVEAVKDKK
+91 KISSVEAVKDKK
-103 VLKELLIELAN
+103 TLKELLVEL
-114 SQSIEVR
+114 SKGESTEVR

-139 SINYQETLDSSL
+139 SIIYQEVLDSSL
-151 VKSLFFSEEN
+151 VKTLFFLKEN

-166 EFDTLVMLKDRPNM
+166 EFDTIVLLKDRPNM

-190 YLQVTLKESLYDKIN
+190 YLQVTLKEAVYDKIN
-205 EKFNETKKNYAKY
+205 EKFNETKKDYAKY

-369 YLSSKEVNLFE
+369 YLSSEEVNLFE

-387 INCLYNN
+387 INYLYNN

>member
-1 MMNGYKGAHM
+1 M
-11 KGIKR
+11 KGRKR
-16 ERFKSVLL
+16 EQFKSVLL

-43 DYELFTRRSQ
+43 DYELFTRRTQ
-53 QKLPEADKNNLVGFL
+53 QKVQEGDKNNLVGFL
-68 IPDSVVKTYPGMR
+68 IPDVMVKTYPGVR

-91 KIATVEAVKDKK
+91 KISSVEAVKDKK
-103 VLKELLIELAN
+103 TLKELLVEL
-114 SQSIEVR
+114 SKGESTEVR

-139 SINYQETLDSSL
+139 SIIYQEVLDSSL
-151 VKSLFFSEEN
+151 VKTLFFSKEN

-166 EFDTLVMLKDRPNM
+166 EFDTIVLLKDRPNM

-190 YLQVTLKESLYDKIN
+190 YLQVTLKEAVYDKIN
-205 EKFNETKKNYAKY
+205 EKFNETKKDYAKY

-369 YLSSKEVNLFE
+369 YLSSKEVSLFE

-387 INCLYNN
+387 INYLYNN

-425 VKYNNRYISFKKI
+425 VKYNNRYMSFKKI

>member
-1 MMNGYKGAHM
+1 M
-11 KGIKR
+11 KGRKR
-16 ERFKSVLL
+16 ERFKSILL

-43 DYELFTRRSQ
+43 DYELFTRRTQ
-53 QKLPEADKNNLVGFL
+53 QKVQEGDKNNLVGFL
-68 IPDSVVKTYPGMR
+68 IPDVMVKTYPGMR

-91 KIATVEAVKDKK
+91 KISSVEAVKDKQT
-103 VLKELLIELAN
+103 LKELLVEL
-114 SQSIEVR
+114 SKGKSTEVR

-139 SINYQETLDSSL
+139 SIVYQEALDSAL
-151 VKSLFFSEEN
+151 VKALFFSEEN

-166 EFDTLVMLKDRPNM
+166 EFDTIALLKDRPNM

-190 YLQVTLKESLYDKIN
+190 YLQVTLKEAVYDKIN
-205 EKFNETKKNYAKY
+205 EKFNETKKDYAKY

-231 EEKVIDEYSAE
+231 EEKVIDEYSVE

-247 RLAKDVFEKKDDV
+247 RLAKDVFVKKDDV
-260 RVGADNE
+260 RVGSDNE

-295 GTTVAINNTINFL
+295 GTTVAINNTVNFL

-369 YLSSKEVNLFE
+369 YLSSKQVTLFE

-387 INCLYNN
+387 INYLYNN

-420 TPAWY
+420 TPTWY
-425 VKYNNRYISFKKI
+425 VKYNNRYVSFKKI

>member
-1 MMNGYKGAHM
+1 M

-68 IPDSVVKTYPGMR
+68 IPDSAVKTYPGMR

-132 NNTSEKI
+132 NSTSEKI

-190 YLQVTLKESLYDKIN
+190 YLQVTLKEAVYDKIN
-205 EKFNETKKNYAKY
+205 EKFNENKKDYSKY
-218 SLNNKFIY
+218 SLNNRFIY
-226 LKEAD
+226 LKDTD
-231 EEKVIDEYSAE
+231 EEKVIDEYNAE
-242 EVNIT
+242 EVSIT

-295 GTTVAINNTINFL
+295 GATVAINNTINFL
-308 ELGYASD
+308 ELGYTSD
-315 TNYQLTTSLD
+315 TNYQLTTSFD
-325 GITIFQETH
+325 GITIFQETY

-359 LTSPKKLTKT
+359 LTSPKRLTKT
-369 YLSSKEVNLFE
+369 YLSSKEVGLFE

-387 INCLYNN
+387 INYLYNN

-438 KELVDGGGK
+438 KELVAGGGK